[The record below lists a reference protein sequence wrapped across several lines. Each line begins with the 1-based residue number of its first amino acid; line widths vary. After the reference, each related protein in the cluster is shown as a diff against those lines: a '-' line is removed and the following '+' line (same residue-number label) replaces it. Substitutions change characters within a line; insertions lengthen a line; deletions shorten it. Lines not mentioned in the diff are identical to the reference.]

1 MKDCS
6 SSGWHCLQIRQEGHG
21 SRLARYLRRTQQ
33 DKPQHF
39 YFTKAFMLNAQFL
52 EESRHSNSKVLEK
65 ILKLTDNFSSVFKML
80 VGVGM

>member
-1 MKDCS
+1 M
-6 SSGWHCLQIRQEGHG
+6 L
-21 SRLARYLRRTQQ
+21 QQ
-33 DKPQHF
+33 DKTQHF